1 MCVSFVSFL
10 LFLAIAGIGN
20 NLRARFHKR
29 HGVLCGKNKH
39 PIFLA
44 EAKEQSKEVITPT
57 KILNRGSV
65 SYKNSLKKE
74 QIYSE

>member
-1 MCVSFVSFL
+1 MFHLYLSF
-10 LFLAIAGIGN
+10 FLAIAGIGN
-20 NLRARFHKR
+20 DLRVRFHKR

-44 EAKEQSKEVITPT
+44 EAKEQRKEIITPT
-57 KILNRGSV
+57 KILNRESV

-74 QIYSE
+74 QIFSE